1 MLGVSDCVSLSKS
14 TSDWGSDYSN
24 GQLRGRGRAGARTSA
39 SMVELRSVVSVRSV
53 ADESGR
59 SGRRLMAAIMVV
71 VVGDRLH
78 RWRTSTVEEK
88 ARSS

>member
-1 MLGVSDCVSLSKS
+1 
-14 TSDWGSDYSN
+14 
-24 GQLRGRGRAGARTSA
+24 
-39 SMVELRSVVSVRSV
+39 MVELRSVVSVRSV